1 MGEKQLPAEATK
13 LPRNCLNSTPDY
25 IIIQMVQGNHEMALI
40 KLMAKKIIKIIK
52 MDDEINE

>member
-1 MGEKQLPAEATK
+1 
-13 LPRNCLNSTPDY
+13 
-25 IIIQMVQGNHEMALI
+25 MVQGNHGMAII